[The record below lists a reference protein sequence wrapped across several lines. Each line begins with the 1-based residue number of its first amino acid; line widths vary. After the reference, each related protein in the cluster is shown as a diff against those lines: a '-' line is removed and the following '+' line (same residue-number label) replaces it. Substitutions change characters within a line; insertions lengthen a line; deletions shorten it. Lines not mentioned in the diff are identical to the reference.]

1 MTHAVS
7 GLVCTLSVN
16 VVTKVLRSKGL
27 LPSNRLLA
35 STPVARVVDVQHSS
49 RMNVAPSGSLSL
61 RDGRGSGQK
70 AAVKADSN
78 ENDRDSSHTSNPVSS
93 CRPDPGTHDVIN
105 L

>member
-27 LPSNRLLA
+27 LLSNRLLA
-35 STPVARVVDVQHSS
+35 STPVARVVEHSS
-49 RMNVAPSGSLSL
+49 RTNVTPSGSLSL

-70 AAVKADSN
+70 AAVKADSH
-78 ENDRDSSHTSNPVSS
+78 ENDRDSSHTSNLS
-93 CRPDPGTHDVIN
+93 RPEPGSHDVIN